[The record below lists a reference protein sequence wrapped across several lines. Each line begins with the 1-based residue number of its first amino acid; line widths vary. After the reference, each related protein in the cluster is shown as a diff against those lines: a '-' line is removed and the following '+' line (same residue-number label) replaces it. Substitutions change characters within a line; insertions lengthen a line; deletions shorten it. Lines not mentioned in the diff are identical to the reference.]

1 MHRVQ
6 LLTEL
11 FTIGVEDNLTI
22 VLLAH
27 EAITDQATDR
37 SSRCRYRHIPRARNI
52 GNTDRVEIAR
62 NAINRLEIILFFGRQ
77 CNHVLTM

>member
-6 LLTEL
+6 LLTQL
-11 FTIGVEDNLTI
+11 FTIGIKNDLPI

-27 EAITDQATDR
+27 EAITDQATDC
-37 SSRCRYRHIPRARNI
+37 STRCRHRHTPRASDI
-52 GNTDRVEIAR
+52 CDTDRVEIAR
-62 NAINRLEIILFFGRQ
+62 NAINRLEIILIFGRQ

>member
-6 LLTEL
+6 LLTQL
-11 FTIGVEDNLTI
+11 FTIGVEDDLPI

-27 EAITDQATDR
+27 EAITDQTTD
-37 SSRCRYRHIPRARNI
+37 SCTCCGYGHIPRPRNV
-52 GNTDRVEIAR
+52 GNTDRIEIAR
-62 NAINRLEIILFFGRQ
+62 NAINRLEIILIFGRQ